1 MQPAFP
7 GGLQGR
13 DDRALPRLPVG
24 NADNRR
30 GGLQGHTA
38 SVERGMA
45 GRQSPAAVQRAQQFA
60 GIYARR
66 HSRME

>member
-7 GGLQGR
+7 GGLHGR
-13 DDRALPRLPVG
+13 DDRALPRLPVR

-30 GGLQGHTA
+30 GAVQGHAA
-38 SVERGMA
+38 SVERRLFGP
-45 GRQSPAAVQRAQQFA
+45 QPPAAVQRAQGGS

>member
-1 MQPAFP
+1 MQAAFP
-7 GGLQGR
+7 GGLHGR

-30 GGLQGHTA
+30 GGLQGHAA

>member
-7 GGLQGR
+7 GGLLGR

-24 NADNRR
+24 NTDNRR
-30 GGLQGHTA
+30 AAVHGHSA
-38 SVERGMA
+38 SVERGTA
-45 GRQSPAAVQRAQQFA
+45 DRQCPAAVQRAQGGA
-60 GIYARR
+60 EIYARR

>member
-7 GGLQGR
+7 GGLHGR
-13 DDRALPRLPVG
+13 DDRALPRLPVE

-30 GGLQGHTA
+30 SAVQGHAA
-38 SVERGMA
+38 SVERSTV
-45 GRQSPAAVQRAQQFA
+45 GRQCPAAVQRAQGGS

>member
-1 MQPAFP
+1 MQSAFP

-24 NADNRR
+24 NADNQR
-30 GGLQGHTA
+30 GDVRDHVA
-38 SVERGMA
+38 SVERRLFGP
-45 GRQSPAAVQRAQQFA
+45 QSPAAVQRAQHSA
-60 GIYARR
+60 GIFALR

>member
-1 MQPAFP
+1 MQSAFP

-13 DDRALPRLPVG
+13 DDLALPRLPVG
-24 NADNRR
+24 NADNQR
-30 GGLQGHTA
+30 GDVRDHVA
-38 SVERGMA
+38 SVERRLFGP
-45 GRQSPAAVQRAQQFA
+45 QSPAAVQRAQRFA

>member
-1 MQPAFP
+1 MQSAFP

-24 NADNRR
+24 NANNQR
-30 GGLQGHTA
+30 GDVRDHVA
-38 SVERGMA
+38 SVERRLFGP
-45 GRQSPAAVQRAQQFA
+45 QSPAAVQRAQHSA
-60 GIYARR
+60 GIYALR

>member
-13 DDRALPRLPVG
+13 DDRALSRLPVG
-24 NADNRR
+24 NAVNRCK
-30 GGLQGHTA
+30 GVLGHAA
-38 SVERGMA
+38 SV
-45 GRQSPAAVQRAQQFA
+45 GRHRACPQSPAAVQRAQHVA
-60 GIYARR
+60 CVYARR

>member
-7 GGLQGR
+7 GRLLGR

-30 GGLQGHTA
+30 DAVQGHAA
-38 SVERGMA
+38 SVERSTA
-45 GRQSPAAVQRAQQFA
+45 DRQCPAALQRAQGGA

>member
-1 MQPAFP
+1 MQSAFP

-13 DDRALPRLPVG
+13 DDRALPRLPVR

-30 GGLQGHTA
+30 GAVQGHAA
-38 SVERGMA
+38 SVERRLFGP
-45 GRQSPAAVQRAQQFA
+45 QSPAAVQRAQHSA

>member
-1 MQPAFP
+1 MQSAFP

-13 DDRALPRLPVG
+13 DDRALPRLPLG

-30 GGLQGHTA
+30 GDVRSHAT
-38 SVERGMA
+38 SVERRLYGP
-45 GRQSPAAVQRAQQFA
+45 QSPAAVQRAQHSA
-60 GIYARR
+60 GIYALR

>member
-1 MQPAFP
+1 MQSAFP

-13 DDRALPRLPVG
+13 NDRALPRLPVG

-30 GGLQGHTA
+30 GDMRGHAA
-38 SVERGMA
+38 SVERRLFGP
-45 GRQSPAAVQRAQQFA
+45 QPPAAVQRAQRFI

>member
-1 MQPAFP
+1 MQSAFP

-24 NADNRR
+24 NADNQR
-30 GGLQGHTA
+30 GDVRDHVA
-38 SVERGMA
+38 SVERRLFGPH
-45 GRQSPAAVQRAQQFA
+45 SPAAVQRAQHSA
-60 GIYARR
+60 GIYALR

>member
-7 GGLQGR
+7 GGLHGR
-13 DDRALPRLPVG
+13 GDRALSRLPVG

-30 GGLQGHTA
+30 GAVQDHAA
-38 SVERGMA
+38 SVERSLA
-45 GRQSPAAVQRAQQFA
+45 GGQSPAAVQRALRFA

>member
-7 GGLQGR
+7 GGLHGR

-24 NADNRR
+24 NADNRC
-30 GGLQGHTA
+30 GGVLGHAT
-38 SVERGMA
+38 SVERGTA
-45 GRQSPAAVQRAQQFA
+45 DRQSPAAVQRAQQFA
-60 GIYARR
+60 GIYARC

>member
-1 MQPAFP
+1 MQSAFP

-13 DDRALPRLPVG
+13 GDRALPRLPVG

-30 GGLQGHTA
+30 GGVRGHA
-38 SVERGMA
+38 GSVERSTASG
-45 GRQSPAAVQRAQQFA
+45 QSPAAVQRAQRFA